1 MPYVATNAVVY
12 AGKEE
17 ALVADVLACVRD
29 ATTLEAARAANA
41 LRPNAEYHLKSPAAM
56 LRLFAQYPEA
66 IEASVD
72 IARRCG
78 FRLERLAG
86 QFPLFPVPAGSSPQA
101 ICGNS
106 RTKAPLVAIRCR

>member
-1 MPYVATNAVVY
+1 MRCDPMPNIIS
-12 AGKEE
+12 
-17 ALVADVLACVRD
+17 
-29 ATTLEAARAANA
+29 N
-41 LRPNAEYHLKSPAAM
+41 PPAAM

-78 FRLERLAG
+78 ICLERLAG
-86 QFPLFPVPAGSSPQA
+86 QFPLFSIPQEVRRSA